1 MSHCQAT
8 NQQQTF
14 AQWNDTQKA
23 LKTRYNQA
31 QPHHGP
37 HLQKKFTRVTGQL

>member
-14 AQWNDTQKA
+14 VHWNDTQKV

-37 HLQKKFTRVTGQL
+37 HLQKNFTRVTGQL